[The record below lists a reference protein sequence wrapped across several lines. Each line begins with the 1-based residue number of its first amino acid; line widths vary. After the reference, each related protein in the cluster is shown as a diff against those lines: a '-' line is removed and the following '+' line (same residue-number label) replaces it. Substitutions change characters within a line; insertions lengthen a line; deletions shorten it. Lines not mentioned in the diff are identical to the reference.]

1 MFLTGGCLDQR
12 LYQSVSFILVTLFV
26 FIAGL
31 SLFAALYQRS
41 RNVGYTRK
49 MTFKLTM
56 MIFGTN
62 VGYAITWAVWGVVL
76 DWAGIVAWC
85 VASEIALTWMSLTAY
100 AYCCTEPPQGIDGST
115 NAWERARHRMKA
127 QLITARAFACVTQLV
142 LTPMDIYYRLQH
154 NRDASSITKLL
165 IIPSWWSSLGISAW
179 IVYTSSHR
187 LAGCIADLCDEMKEA
202 SRRGPRNRDGAAK
215 AIAELREGANKIM
228 WTGRFLS
235 VACAFMTVNNTGV
248 ITWTTIAII
257 RNRPAGM
264 QYVSYLLM
272 LFSFALAT
280 PGVAQ
285 LWFTGVREIVH
296 EHVPFTRPD
305 AVPSMITTF
314 AQQTSSGKGSE
325 GGHFMSTIG
334 NHTSNNPHI
343 LSAVMEAG
351 ANV

>member
-1 MFLTGGCLDQR
+1 
-12 LYQSVSFILVTLFV
+12 
-26 FIAGL
+26 
-31 SLFAALYQRS
+31 
-41 RNVGYTRK
+41 

-62 VGYAITWAVWGVVL
+62 TGYAITWAVWGIGL

-100 AYCCTEPPQGIDGST
+100 AYCCTEPSQGIDGYVSCLQELCLAPELAKAATWLTHPPAFLSNSST

-142 LTPMDIYYRLQH
+142 LTPLDIYYRFQH

-165 IIPSWWSSLGISAW
+165 IITSWWSSLGISAW

-187 LAGCIADLCDEMKEA
+187 LATCIADLCDEMKEV

-215 AIAELREGANKIM
+215 AIAELRAGANKIL

-235 VACAFMTVNNTGV
+235 AACAFMTVNNTGV

-314 AQQTSSGKGSE
+314 AQQTVTGNKGSE
-325 GGHFMSTIG
+325 GGHFLSTTG
-334 NHTSNNPHI
+334 NQTSHTPHM
-343 LSAVMEAG
+343 LSAVLEAG
-351 ANV
+351 ANA